1 MFDGWELNG
10 KVFPGLDDHHL
21 SLDQRSSPLCSAR
34 HRGASL
40 LSSQNAALVSFKI
53 PSPGQGFKLR
63 VSFHP
68 NPRRNVVVW
77 EISEILTLSSQL
89 ATS

>member
-1 MFDGWELNG
+1 MFLKKIFFLSQLFDGWELNG
-10 KVFPGLDDHHL
+10 KVFPGLEDHQL
-21 SLDQRSSPLCSAR
+21 SLEQRSSPLCSGR

-68 NPRRNVVVW
+68 NPRRNYFYFP
-77 EISEILTLSSQL
+77 
-89 ATS
+89 